1 MVHRDL
7 SFSALSTLKHAVM
20 VYRSRSTQTLYVS
33 TPFLPGAKSPTL
45 TQALLGQII
54 TAYLEALARDN
65 SSGKPGGEEGDGDKD
80 SRGGE
85 NDTEDRG
92 GPGPSSGTKR
102 KGKGKEPDRRSS
114 KRAHMDTTS
123 DDGQI
128 PVATL
133 SATEQVALSKVS
145 PSMMCSGL
153 HA

>member
-65 SSGKPGGEEGDGDKD
+65 SSRKPGGEEGDSDKD

-85 NDTEDRG
+85 NDTEDHD
-92 GPGPSSGTKR
+92 GPGPSSGAKR
-102 KGKGKEPDRRSS
+102 KGKEPDRKSS
-114 KRAHMDTTS
+114 KKAHMDTTS
-123 DDGQI
+123 DDGEI

-133 SATEQVALSKVS
+133 STTEQVAWSKVS

-153 HA
+153 NA

>member
-54 TAYLEALARDN
+54 TAYLEALARN
-65 SSGKPGGEEGDGDKD
+65 NLSGKPGGED
-80 SRGGE
+80 
-85 NDTEDRG
+85 DTEDHG
-92 GPGPSSGTKR
+92 GPGPSSGAKR
-102 KGKGKEPDRRSS
+102 KGKEPDRKSS
-114 KRAHMDTTS
+114 KKAHMDTTS
-123 DDGQI
+123 DDGEI

-133 SATEQVALSKVS
+133 STTEQVAWSKVS
-145 PSMMCSGL
+145 PSMMCFGL
-153 HA
+153 NA